1 MTFAQTKWVWMD
13 GVLVQWANA
22 SVHVSAHGL
31 HYGTGVF
38 EGIRCYE
45 TSNGPAIFRLDAHI
59 ERLYASAAVYGLE
72 IPFEKTEL
80 IDAVSQTVKH
90 NNFKSC
96 YIRPI
101 CFFGSEG
108 LGIHPRNCPVQVI
121 VFAWPWATYLG
132 EEGLT
137 NGIRVTISPWQKFHS
152 AMMPATAKACGQY
165 LNSILAVRDAV
176 SRGFDEALLLDR
188 NGNVAEGSGEN
199 LFLVRNGKLLTNDE
213 RHSIL
218 LGITRDSVIQIAEGL
233 FYSVDIGPIELPDLF
248 AAEEAFLTGT
258 AAEVT
263 PIREVD
269 RQRIG
274 KGACGPITQQ
284 IQRVFFAATQGKAD
298 QYKDWLHL
306 VSE

>member
-13 GVLVQWANA
+13 GALVQWANA

-45 TSNGPAIFRLDAHI
+45 TSNGPSIFRLDAHI

-72 IPFEKTEL
+72 IPFAKTEL

-165 LNSILAVRDAV
+165 L
-176 SRGFDEALLLDR
+176 
-188 NGNVAEGSGEN
+188 
-199 LFLVRNGKLLTNDE
+199 
-213 RHSIL
+213 
-218 LGITRDSVIQIAEGL
+218 
-233 FYSVDIGPIELPDLF
+233 
-248 AAEEAFLTGT
+248 
-258 AAEVT
+258 
-263 PIREVD
+263 
-269 RQRIG
+269 
-274 KGACGPITQQ
+274 
-284 IQRVFFAATQGKAD
+284 
-298 QYKDWLHL
+298 
-306 VSE
+306 